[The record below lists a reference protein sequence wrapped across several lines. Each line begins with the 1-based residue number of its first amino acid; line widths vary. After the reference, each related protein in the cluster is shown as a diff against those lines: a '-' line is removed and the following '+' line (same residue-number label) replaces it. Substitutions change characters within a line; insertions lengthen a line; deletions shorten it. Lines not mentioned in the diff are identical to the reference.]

1 MIRLGKDGNQD
12 LTEGRLHKPVPLIA
26 VLLAATLSACNT
38 PTEAVQ
44 SASQQKVSAATAVP
58 PAEAATQ
65 NGKDQAGTEAT
76 AAKVAGTAPSKVI
89 QQKSTV
95 PQRGT
100 YIRVL
105 VNNQPITNYDIQRRQ
120 KFRQLRRLST
130 SQDDT
135 IKELV
140 DEKIKI
146 TAAQQ
151 AGVYASEAESD
162 RAFDS
167 FAKNNKSTPERI
179 SADLDRI
186 GIGAEHFKQYIR
198 VQLSWNRL
206 AGQKLQ
212 RETQQKT
219 QSDAIFE
226 LRKSGQ
232 EKPQTTEYLL
242 QQIIFVIPQ
251 DKAKSMVKARTDEAL
266 AFRQRYEGC
275 EKAVELAKQLKDVA
289 VKDLGRKLEPELPP
303 NWIEPLKAIQQ
314 GQLTQPQTTEKG
326 VEMLGICR
334 ATTTSDDRAAQVMS
348 QAQAYDQLE
357 EKGDAAADAYLAEL
371 RETATIIY
379 R

>member
-1 MIRLGKDGNQD
+1 MIRLGKNGNRD
-12 LTEGRLHKPVPLIA
+12 LTKGRVQKPVSLIA
-26 VLLAATLSACNT
+26 VSLSAMLAACTT
-38 PTEAVQ
+38 PTEAIQ

-58 PAEAATQ
+58 PAEAEAQ
-65 NGKDQAGTEAT
+65 NGKGQASTTAEPAKAET
-76 AAKVAGTAPSKVI
+76 AASKVI
-89 QQKSTV
+89 QQKNTV

-120 KFRQLRRLST
+120 KFRQLRRLSA
-130 SQDDT
+130 SQEET

-140 DEKIKI
+140 DEKVKI
-146 TAAQQ
+146 SAAQQ
-151 AGVYASEAESD
+151 AGVYASEAETIK
-162 RAFDS
+162 AFET
-167 FAKNNKSTPERI
+167 FAKGNKSTPERM

-186 GIGAEHFKQYIR
+186 GIGSDHFKQYIR

-219 QSDAIFE
+219 QSDALFQ

-232 EKPQTTEYLL
+232 EKPQTTEYIL
-242 QQIIFVIPQ
+242 QQVIFVIPQ
-251 DKAKSMVKARTDEAL
+251 DKAKSMVKTRTDEAL

-275 EKAVELAKQLKDVA
+275 ERAVELAKELKDVA

-314 GQLTQPQTTEKG
+314 GQLTQPQATEKG

-334 ATTTSDDRAAQVMS
+334 ATATSDDRAAQVMS
-348 QAQAYDQLE
+348 QAQVYEQLE
-357 EKGDAAADAYLAEL
+357 EKGNAAADEYLAEL

>member
-1 MIRLGKDGNQD
+1 MIRLGKNGIRD
-12 LTEGRLHKPVPLIA
+12 LNRGIFRRPVSLITI
-26 VLLAATLSACNT
+26 LLVGMVSACNT
-38 PTEAVQ
+38 PTEAIQ

-58 PAEAATQ
+58 PAEPAKGSE
-65 NGKDQAGTEAT
+65 NTEANAT
-76 AAKVAGTAPSKVI
+76 AEATKTAGAPSKVI
-89 QQKSTV
+89 QQKNTV

-120 KFRQLRRLST
+120 KFRQLRRLSA

-135 IKELV
+135 IKELI
-140 DEKIKI
+140 DEKVKI
-146 TAAQQ
+146 TAARE
-151 AGVYASEAESD
+151 AGVYATDAEAD
-162 RAFDS
+162 RAFDN
-167 FAKNNKSTPERI
+167 FAKGNKSTPARI

-212 RETQQKT
+212 QDTRNKS

-226 LRKSGQ
+226 LRKAGQ
-232 EKPQTTEYLL
+232 EKPETTEYIL

-251 DKAKSMVKARTDEAL
+251 DKMKSLVKARTDEAI

-289 VKDLGRKLEPELPP
+289 VKDLGRKLQPELPP
-303 NWIEPLKAIQQ
+303 NWVEPLKAIQA

-334 ATTTSDDRAAQVMS
+334 ATVTSDDRTAQVMS
-348 QAQAYDQLE
+348 QAQAFDQLE
-357 EKGDAAADAYLAEL
+357 EKGDAAADQLLAEL
-371 RETATIIY
+371 REKATIIY

>member
-1 MIRLGKDGNQD
+1 MTK
-12 LTEGRLHKPVPLIA
+12 GRVQKPVSLIA
-26 VLLAATLSACNT
+26 VSLSAMLAACTT
-38 PTEAVQ
+38 PTEAIQ

-58 PAEAATQ
+58 PAEAEAQ
-65 NGKDQAGTEAT
+65 NGKGQASTTAEPAKAET
-76 AAKVAGTAPSKVI
+76 AASKVI
-89 QQKSTV
+89 QQKNTV

-120 KFRQLRRLST
+120 KFRQLRRLSA
-130 SQDDT
+130 SQEET

-140 DEKIKI
+140 DEKVKI
-146 TAAQQ
+146 SAAQQ
-151 AGVYASEAESD
+151 AGVYASEAETIK
-162 RAFDS
+162 AFET
-167 FAKNNKSTPERI
+167 FAKGNKSTPERM

-186 GIGAEHFKQYIR
+186 GIGSDHFKQYIR

-219 QSDAIFE
+219 QSDALFQ

-232 EKPQTTEYLL
+232 EKPQTTEYIL
-242 QQIIFVIPQ
+242 QQVIFVIPQ
-251 DKAKSMVKARTDEAL
+251 DKAKSMVKTRTDEAL

-275 EKAVELAKQLKDVA
+275 ERAVELAKELKDVA

-314 GQLTQPQTTEKG
+314 GQLTQPQATEKG

-334 ATTTSDDRAAQVMS
+334 ATATSDDRAAQVMS
-348 QAQAYDQLE
+348 QAQVYEQLE
-357 EKGDAAADAYLAEL
+357 EKGNAAADEYLAEL

>member
-1 MIRLGKDGNQD
+1 MIRLGKNGIRD
-12 LTEGRLHKPVPLIA
+12 LNRGIFRRPVSLIT
-26 VLLAATLSACNT
+26 VLLVGIVSACNT
-38 PTEAVQ
+38 PTEAIQ

-58 PAEAATQ
+58 PAESATGSQ
-65 NGKDQAGTEAT
+65 NAEANATAEAT
-76 AAKVAGTAPSKVI
+76 KTAGAPSKVI
-89 QQKSTV
+89 QQKNTV

-120 KFRQLRRLST
+120 KFRQLRRLSA
-130 SQDDT
+130 SQEDT
-135 IKELV
+135 IQELI
-140 DEKIKI
+140 DEKVKI
-146 TAAQQ
+146 TAARE
-151 AGVYASEAESD
+151 AGVYASDAEAD
-162 RAFDS
+162 RAFDN
-167 FAKNNKSTPERI
+167 FAKGNKSTPARI

-212 RETQQKT
+212 QDTRSKS

-226 LRKSGQ
+226 LRKAGQ
-232 EKPQTTEYLL
+232 EKPETTEYIL

-251 DKAKSMVKARTDEAL
+251 DKMKSLVKARTDEAI
-266 AFRQRYEGC
+266 AFRERYEGC

-289 VKDLGRKLEPELPP
+289 VKDLGRKLQPELPP
-303 NWIEPLKAIQQ
+303 NWVEPLKAIQA

-334 ATTTSDDRAAQVMS
+334 ATVTSDDRTAQVMS
-348 QAQAYDQLE
+348 QAQAFDQLE
-357 EKGDAAADAYLAEL
+357 EKGDAAADQLLAEL
-371 RETATIIY
+371 REKATIIY

>member
-1 MIRLGKDGNQD
+1 MIRLGKNGIRVLNKGI
-12 LTEGRLHKPVPLIA
+12 LRRPVSLITI
-26 VLLAATLSACNT
+26 LLVGMVSACNT
-38 PTEAVQ
+38 PTEAIQ
-44 SASQQKVSAATAVP
+44 SSSQQKVSAATAVP
-58 PAEAATQ
+58 PADTATGSENAEANASAAAT
-65 NGKDQAGTEAT
+65 KTAG
-76 AAKVAGTAPSKVI
+76 APSKVI
-89 QQKSTV
+89 QQKNTV

-120 KFRQLRRLST
+120 KFRQLRRLNA

-135 IKELV
+135 IKELI
-140 DEKIKI
+140 DEKVKI

-151 AGVYASEAESD
+151 AGVYASDAEAD
-162 RAFDS
+162 RAFDN
-167 FAKNNKSTPERI
+167 FAKGNKSTPARI

-212 RETQQKT
+212 QDTRSMS

-226 LRKSGQ
+226 LRKAGQ
-232 EKPQTTEYLL
+232 EKPETTEYIL

-251 DKAKSMVKARTDEAL
+251 DKMKSLVKARTDEAI
-266 AFRQRYEGC
+266 AFRERYEGC

-289 VKDLGRKLEPELPP
+289 VKDLGRKLQPELPP
-303 NWIEPLKAIQQ
+303 NWVEPLKAIQA

-334 ATTTSDDRAAQVMS
+334 ATVTSDDRTAQVMS
-348 QAQAYDQLE
+348 QAQAFDQLE
-357 EKGDAAADAYLAEL
+357 EKGDAAADQLLAEL
-371 RETATIIY
+371 REKATIIY

>member
-1 MIRLGKDGNQD
+1 MIRLGKNGIRVLDRGILQ
-12 LTEGRLHKPVPLIA
+12 RPISLIA
-26 VLLAATLSACNT
+26 VLLVGMLTACNT
-38 PTEAVQ
+38 PTEAIT
-44 SASQQKVSAATAVP
+44 SASQQKVSAAAAVP
-58 PAEAATQ
+58 PAETATGSENAEAAAT
-65 NGKDQAGTEAT
+65 AEAT
-76 AAKVAGTAPSKVI
+76 KSAGAPTKVI
-89 QQKSTV
+89 QQKNTV

-120 KFRQLRRLST
+120 KFRQLRRLSA

-135 IKELV
+135 IKELI
-140 DEKIKI
+140 DEKVKI

-151 AGVYASEAESD
+151 AGVYASDAEAE
-162 RAFDS
+162 RAFDN
-167 FAKNNKSTPERI
+167 FAKGNKSTPARI

-212 RETQQKT
+212 QDTRSKS

-226 LRKSGQ
+226 LRKAGQ
-232 EKPQTTEYLL
+232 EKPETTEYIL

-251 DKAKSMVKARTDEAL
+251 DKMKSLVKARTDEAI

-289 VKDLGRKLEPELPP
+289 VKDLGRKLQPELPP
-303 NWIEPLKAIQQ
+303 NWVEPLKAIQA

-334 ATTTSDDRAAQVMS
+334 ATVTSDDRTAQVMS
-348 QAQAYDQLE
+348 QAQAFDQLE
-357 EKGDAAADAYLAEL
+357 EKGDAAADQLLAEL
-371 RETATIIY
+371 REKATIIY

>member
-1 MIRLGKDGNQD
+1 MIRLGKNGTRD
-12 LTEGRLHKPVPLIA
+12 LNRGIFRRPVSLIT
-26 VLLAATLSACNT
+26 VLLVGMVSACNT
-38 PTEAVQ
+38 PTEAIQ
-44 SASQQKVSAATAVP
+44 STSQQKVSAATAVP
-58 PAEAATQ
+58 PAESATGSE
-65 NGKDQAGTEAT
+65 NAEAKATAEAT
-76 AAKVAGTAPSKVI
+76 KTAGAPSKVI
-89 QQKSTV
+89 QQKNTV

-120 KFRQLRRLST
+120 KFRQLRRLSA
-130 SQDDT
+130 SQEDT
-135 IKELV
+135 IQELI
-140 DEKIKI
+140 DEKVKI
-146 TAAQQ
+146 TAARE
-151 AGVYASEAESD
+151 AGVYASDAEAD
-162 RAFDS
+162 RAFDN
-167 FAKNNKSTPERI
+167 FAKGNKSTPARI

-212 RETQQKT
+212 QDTRSKS

-226 LRKSGQ
+226 LRKAGQ
-232 EKPQTTEYLL
+232 EKPETTEYIL

-251 DKAKSMVKARTDEAL
+251 DKMKSLVKARTDEAI
-266 AFRQRYEGC
+266 AFRERYEGC

-289 VKDLGRKLEPELPP
+289 VKDLGRKLQPELPP
-303 NWIEPLKAIQQ
+303 NWVEPLKAIQA

-334 ATTTSDDRAAQVMS
+334 ATVTSDDRTAQVMS
-348 QAQAYDQLE
+348 QAQAFDQLE
-357 EKGDAAADAYLAEL
+357 EKGDAAADQLLAEL
-371 RETATIIY
+371 REKATIIY